1 MDARKVRFDREA
13 ALRLA
18 RAAARVVSIRGPR
31 VAILDMKREPPD
43 DETLAKAVLGPR
55 GTLRAPVMRM
65 GTTLFVGFNER
76 AFTAN
81 VE

>member
-1 MDARKVRFDREA
+1 MRFERAA

-18 RAAARVVSIRGPR
+18 RAAARVVSIRR
-31 VAILDMKREPPD
+31 SQVTILDMKREPPD
-43 DETLAKAVLGPR
+43 DETLAKAVIGR
-55 GTLRAPVMRM
+55 TGGLRAPAMRL

-76 AFTAN
+76 AFSAN